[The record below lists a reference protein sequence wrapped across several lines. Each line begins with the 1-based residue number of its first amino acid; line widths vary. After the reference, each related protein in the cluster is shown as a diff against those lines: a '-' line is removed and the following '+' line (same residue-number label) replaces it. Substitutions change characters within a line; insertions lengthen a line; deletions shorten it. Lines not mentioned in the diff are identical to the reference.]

1 LLYCIGSNRRAVDYC
16 GGIYNGG
23 TGGNA
28 ANVTLNSSTVSG
40 NTATNGGGIFNY
52 GFGADAATIEVGNS
66 IIADNTADTD
76 PDVGRNDANNATFTD
91 NGNNLIGI
99 DSLGVFNISTLV
111 GNAMNPQDSG
121 LAPLGD
127 YGGPTQTHALLPDSP
142 ALDVG
147 DNAQLMGLTTDQRG
161 ANRMIN
167 TTVDIGAFEFQGLAL
182 IAAAGNE
189 QSTTVNTNFAT
200 DLQIQVVET
209 FDNKPLP
216 AEGIEI
222 TLTAPG
228 TGASASLGSIS
239 LTTDAEGL
247 VSTTATANSIGGNYQ
262 VGANIGV
269 TEINFDLTNIAAPVV
284 VVPGDSTTNT
294 GISTTNTGNF
304 TTNFT
309 SVLQSVLDE
318 LPEYGLE
325 ESACTTTPAVV
336 INSKVEEITL
346 GEVIETEVQ
355 RNQNCQPV
363 GNSSE

>member
-1 LLYCIGSNRRAVDYC
+1 
-16 GGIYNGG
+16 
-23 TGGNA
+23 
-28 ANVTLNSSTVSG
+28 
-40 NTATNGGGIFNY
+40 
-52 GFGADAATIEVGNS
+52 
-66 IIADNTADTD
+66 
-76 PDVGRNDANNATFTD
+76 
-91 NGNNLIGI
+91 
-99 DSLGVFNISTLV
+99 
-111 GNAMNPQDSG
+111 MNPQDSR

-161 ANRMIN
+161 AVRIIN
-167 TTVDIGAFEFQGLAL
+167 TTVDIGAFEFQGIAL
-182 IAAAGNE
+182 IAAAGDGQN
-189 QSTTVNTNFAT
+189 TTVNTSFAT
-200 DLQIQVVET
+200 NLQVQVVET
-209 FDNKPLP
+209 FENKPLP

-222 TLTAPG
+222 TLTPLG
-228 TGASASLGSIS
+228 TQANADLGNTT
-239 LTTDAEGL
+239 LTTDNSGIAT
-247 VSTTATANSIGGNYQ
+247 TTATANTVTGNYQ
-262 VGANIGV
+262 VAATATGLTAVNFNLTNDPGSGILTILTGNNQNTTV
-269 TEINFDLTNIAAPVV
+269 NTAFADNLQIQVAEINFDLTNIAAPVV

-294 GISTTNTGNF
+294 GDF

-346 GEVIETEVQ
+346 DEVIETEVQ